1 MQRTTNLT
9 VNSSI
14 HSSTRLEG
22 FSNVARWI
30 ALDRDGES
38 LIYREFREVTARNL
52 LYLQC
57 ELLDIE
63 RQLKERDK
71 IDANSLDMELKD
83 AARTWE
89 TLKSQYKDGKEEAK
103 THMNLIMEMRVK
115 LKEYRK
121 SDLAKAINI
130 I

>member
-9 VNSSI
+9 VNSSVN
-14 HSSTRLEG
+14 SSTRLEG

-38 LIYREFREVTARNL
+38 LIYREFREITARNL

-63 RQLKERDK
+63 RQLKERDR

-89 TLKSQYKDGKEEAK
+89 TLNSQYKDGKAEAK

-121 SDLAKAINI
+121 SYLAKAINI

>member
-9 VNSSI
+9 VNSSV

-63 RQLKERDK
+63 RQLKERD
-71 IDANSLDMELKD
+71 ILDANSLDMELKD